1 MARMLYQNESSSS
14 YLRMGRRHARL
25 CGRINGTVKYAG
37 MIQPVLDALREKEK
51 ERIEATA
58 LREDAY
64 DDVVLC
70 DAELDDAVR
79 TTFER
84 IRQYDRENKT
94 SFINLFFPSHGF
106 HEIVTLSYS
115 KEPQEV
121 KSIVIKLDGLEDGHE
136 LKGLSTVLLQKVEA
150 SFAAWD
156 TYGKAISRL
165 KELRAAEELSKLA
178 VRQQYEHN
186 WLDARKEVGLAI
198 ADSIFPKVSKR
209 AVKDNDDSDNNL
221 SEGE

>member
-1 MARMLYQNESSSS
+1 MARMLYQKESSTF
-14 YLRMGRRHARL
+14 YLRMGRRHVRL
-25 CGRINGTVKYAG
+25 CGRVNGAGKYAEK
-37 MIQPVLDALREKEK
+37 MHPVLDALREKEQ
-51 ERIEATA
+51 ERINATN

-70 DAELDDAVR
+70 DAELDNAVR

-94 SFINLFFPSHGF
+94 SFINLFFPSNGF
-106 HEIVTLSYS
+106 HEIITLSYS

-121 KSIVIKLDGLEDGHE
+121 KNIVIKLDGLEEGHE
-136 LKGLSTVLLQKVEA
+136 LKNLSTGLLQKVET

-156 TYGKAISRL
+156 TYGKAISHL
-165 KELRAAEELSKLA
+165 KELRAAEEISKLA

-186 WLDARKEVGLAI
+186 WLDARKEFGLAI
-198 ADSIFPKVSKR
+198 ADSIFPKVAKR
-209 AVKDNDDSDNNL
+209 AVKDNDDSDNL
-221 SEGE
+221 LDEE